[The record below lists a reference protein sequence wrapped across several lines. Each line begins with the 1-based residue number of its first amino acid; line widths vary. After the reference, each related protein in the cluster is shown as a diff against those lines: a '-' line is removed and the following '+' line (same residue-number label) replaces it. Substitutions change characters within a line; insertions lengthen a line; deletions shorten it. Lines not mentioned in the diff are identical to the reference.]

1 MRIFISF
8 LFTVLFFSVLYSQEA
23 AEAENTE
30 QTKQTEESAIPT
42 GYGEAV
48 WGTFL
53 TDVRE
58 KISGRLVFTD
68 DKTIIKSRDGDLE
81 YDYGFF
87 YKDPLLT
94 GEKIDVSDQAD
105 DVSENTDD
113 TVAAEETKDEGTLF
127 YVSLKFP
134 YLNQDLVYNKIKE
147 KYGIHSSEDIKD
159 NQGAIAWDSDKTVIV
174 MWIDQYEGKPYCRR
188 IVYVSKEI
196 ATQLNEY
203 HYAVF
208 NKREIELIRQ
218 LNP

>member
-8 LFTVLFFSVLYSQEA
+8 LLIMLLFSALFSQEIV
-23 AEAENTE
+23 ETENRD
-30 QTKQTEESAIPT
+30 QTKKTEESVIPS

-48 WGTFL
+48 WGSYL

-68 DKTIIKSRDGDLE
+68 EKKIIKSKDGDLE

-87 YKDPLLT
+87 YRDPLLT
-94 GEKIDVSDQAD
+94 GEKIDVSDQA
-105 DVSENTDD
+105 VNASENIDD
-113 TVAAEETKDEGTLF
+113 TAAAEETKDEGTLF

-134 YLNQDLVYNKIKE
+134 YLDQNLVYNKIKE
-147 KYGIHSSEDIKD
+147 KYGIHSSENIKD
-159 NQGAIAWDSDKTVIV
+159 NQGAIAWDSDKTVIL
-174 MWIDQYEGKPYCRR
+174 MWVDQYEGKPYCRR

-196 ATQLNEY
+196 AAQLNEY
-203 HYAVF
+203 HYVIF
-208 NKREIELIRQ
+208 NKREIELIKQ

>member
-8 LFTVLFFSVLYSQEA
+8 LFTVLLFSVLYSQEA

-87 YKDPLLT
+87 YKDPLLI

-113 TVAAEETKDEGTLF
+113 TVAADEIKDEGTLF

-196 ATQLNEY
+196 AAQLNEY
-203 HYAVF
+203 HYAIF
-208 NKREIELIRQ
+208 NKREIELIKQ

>member
-8 LFTVLFFSVLYSQEA
+8 LLIMLLFSALFSQEIV
-23 AEAENTE
+23 ETENRD
-30 QTKQTEESAIPT
+30 QTKKTEESVIPS

-48 WGTFL
+48 WGSYL

-68 DKTIIKSRDGDLE
+68 EKKIIKSKDGDLE

-87 YKDPLLT
+87 YRDPLLT
-94 GEKIDVSDQAD
+94 GEKIDVSDQA
-105 DVSENTDD
+105 VNASENIDD
-113 TVAAEETKDEGTLF
+113 TAAAEETKDEGTLF

-134 YLNQDLVYNKIKE
+134 YLDQNLVYNKIKE

-203 HYAVF
+203 HYAIF
-208 NKREIELIRQ
+208 NKREIELIKQ

>member
-8 LFTVLFFSVLYSQEA
+8 LFTVLLFSVLYSQEA

-87 YKDPLLT
+87 YKDPLLI

-105 DVSENTDD
+105 NALDNTND
-113 TVAAEETKDEGTLF
+113 TVAADEIKDEGTLF

-134 YLNQDLVYNKIKE
+134 YLNQELVYNKIKE

-196 ATQLNEY
+196 AAQLNEY
-203 HYAVF
+203 HYAIF
-208 NKREIELIRQ
+208 NKREIELIKQ

>member
-8 LFTVLFFSVLYSQEA
+8 LLTVLLFSPLYSQETV
-23 AEAENTE
+23 EADNSD
-30 QTKQTEESAIPT
+30 QIKKSEESVIPS

-48 WGTFL
+48 WGSFL

-81 YDYGFF
+81 YHYGFF
-87 YKDPLLT
+87 YKDPLIT
-94 GEKIDVSDQAD
+94 GEKTDSAEEAAVA
-105 DVSENTDD
+105 ENSND
-113 TVAAEETKDEGTLF
+113 TVAADEVKDEGTLF

-134 YLNQDLVYNKIKE
+134 YLDRNLVYNKIKE
-147 KYGIHSSEDIKD
+147 KYGIHTSEDIKN
-159 NQGAIAWDSDKTVIV
+159 NQGAMAWDSDKTVIV
-174 MWIDQYEGKPYCRR
+174 MWIDQYEGKGYCRR

-196 ATQLNEY
+196 AAQLNEY
-203 HYAVF
+203 HYIIF
-208 NKREIELIRQ
+208 NKREIELIKQ